1 MTLPILGVIAGNG
14 DLPEQVV
21 NVYKKQGGSCFIVW
35 LIDGHIE
42 GANQQNFKFGEVGK
56 IINYFKENKVE
67 NVTLIGGVER
77 PDLSS
82 LKIDLVGSL
91 LIAKIMQNKL
101 KGDDNILKII
111 ANFIETKGFKVISAN
126 DILGL
131 ENDSLKSMVQAS
143 AQDIEDIKLGQKLLS
158 ILGEFDVGQSIIIDN
173 GYVLG
178 IEAAEG
184 TDQLIRRCSD
194 LKKSARS
201 GILVKMP
208 KPNQDQ
214 RMDQPVI
221 GPETIKNIAMH
232 NYLGLAIDPAGVLIV
247 NKQETLRLIDEYKL
261 FLYYLA

>member
-1 MTLPILGVIAGNG
+1 MTLPILGIIAGNG
-14 DLPEQVV
+14 DLPAQVV
-21 NVYKKQGGSCFIVW
+21 NSYTKQGGTCFIVW
-35 LIDGHIE
+35 LVDGHIE

-56 IINYFKENKVE
+56 ITNYFKDNKVE
-67 NVTLIGGVER
+67 NVTLIGGIER

-82 LKIDLVGSL
+82 LKIDLSGSF

-111 ANFIETKGFKVISAN
+111 ATFIEDKGFKVVSAN
-126 DILGL
+126 DILRSQS
-131 ENDSLKSMVQAS
+131 ENFSSIIQPS
-143 AQDIEDIKLGQKLLS
+143 RQDIEDIYFGEKLLKV
-158 ILGEFDVGQSIIIDN
+158 LGEFDVGQSIIIDN

-184 TDQLIRRCSD
+184 TDQLIHRCSN

-201 GILVKMP
+201 GILVKIP

-221 GPETIKNIAMH
+221 GPETIKNIGIN
-232 NYLGLAIDPAGVLIV
+232 NYLGIAIDRLGVLII
-247 NKQETLRLIDEYKL
+247 NRQETFKMIDEYKL
-261 FLYYLA
+261 FIYYL

>member
-1 MTLPILGVIAGNG
+1 MTLPILGIIAGNG

-21 NVYKKQGGSCFIVW
+21 NSYIKQGGTCFVVW
-35 LIDGHIE
+35 LVDGHVE
-42 GANQQNFKFGEVGK
+42 RANQQNFKFGEVGK

-67 NVTLIGGVER
+67 NVTLIGGIER

-82 LKIDLVGSL
+82 LKIDLAGSF

-101 KGDDNILKII
+101 KGDDNLLKII
-111 ANFIETKGFKVISAN
+111 ANFIEDKGFKVISAN
-126 DILGL
+126 DILRS
-131 ENDSLKSMVQAS
+131 ENDDFRSIIQAS
-143 AQDIEDIKLGQKLLS
+143 KQDIEDIHLGQKLLKL
-158 ILGEFDVGQSIIIDN
+158 LGEFDVGQSIIIDN

-184 TDQLIRRCSD
+184 TDQLISRCSR

-201 GILVKMP
+201 GVLVKIP

-221 GPETIKNIAMH
+221 GPETVKNMAMN
-232 NYLGLAIDPAGVLIV
+232 NYLGIAIDRAGVLII
-247 NKQETLRLIDEYKL
+247 NKQETFKMINEYKL
-261 FLYYLA
+261 FLYYL

>member
-1 MTLPILGVIAGNG
+1 MTLPILGIIAGNG

-21 NVYKKQGGSCFIVW
+21 NSYTKQGGVCFVVW
-35 LIDGHIE
+35 LVDGHVE

-67 NVTLIGGVER
+67 NVTLIGGIER

-82 LKIDLVGSL
+82 LKIDLMGSF

-111 ANFIETKGFKVISAN
+111 ANFLEDKGFKVISAN
-126 DILGL
+126 DILRS
-131 ENDSLKSMVQAS
+131 ENDGFRSIVQAS
-143 AQDIEDIKLGQKLLS
+143 AQDIEDIKLGQRLLNV
-158 ILGEFDVGQSIIIDN
+158 LGEFDVGQSIIIDN

-184 TDQLIRRCSD
+184 TDQLISRCSA

-201 GILVKMP
+201 GILVKIP

-221 GPETIKNIAMH
+221 GPETIKNIATH
-232 NYLGLAIDPAGVLIV
+232 NYLGLAIDRAGVLIV
-247 NKQETLRLIDEYKL
+247 NKQDTFKMIDEYRL
-261 FLYYLA
+261 FLCYL